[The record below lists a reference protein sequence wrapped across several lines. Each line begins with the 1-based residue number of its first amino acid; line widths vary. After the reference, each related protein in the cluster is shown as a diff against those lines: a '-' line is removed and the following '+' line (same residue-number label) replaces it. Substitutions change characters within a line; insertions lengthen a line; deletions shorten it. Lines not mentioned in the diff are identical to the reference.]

1 VKLRNYPTRAIR
13 VFFDM
18 KNVKDADHVDLQ
30 VGQRIRVQRLAIGMS
45 QTTLAEALGVT
56 FQQVQKYEKGVNRVG
71 AGRLT
76 KIASVLRVP
85 VASLLGADQPTD
97 AWGERK
103 GAADSAL
110 KLLGS
115 RGALKLLRA
124 FGKILDDKTRRSVLQ
139 LVERIAAR
147 R

>member
-1 VKLRNYPTRAIR
+1 
-13 VFFDM
+13 M
-18 KNVKDADHVDLQ
+18 KSVKDPNHVDVQ
-30 VGQRIRVQRLAIGMS
+30 VGQRIRVERLAIGMS
-45 QTTLAEALGVT
+45 QTTLADTLGVT

-76 KIASVLRVP
+76 KIASVLQVP
-85 VASLLGADQPTD
+85 VASLLGADNHTV
-97 AWGERK
+97 
-103 GAADSAL
+103 AADSAL

-124 FGKILDDKTRRSVLQ
+124 YGKLSDRRMRHSVVQ
-139 LVERIAAR
+139 LLEQIAASSAR